1 MAKKK
6 KPARRN
12 DVRGYG
18 QAKPSP
24 PTGPAAE
31 AAAAK
36 VQVTTKTHDGLK
48 DLLGTLE
55 GGATA
60 KKRNTAPTSAV
71 ESDRFAGKLSNVVTR
86 LEELGFS
93 DESITRVVQA
103 IKYDLTLD
111 TALDWLCLQ
120 LTTEELPALFTEVHV
135 RETSLQIQADDSS
148 LTVLK
153 LSAPVVLPTSMEAS
167 SSSRSETEFNLTVA
181 AAATTTTAA
190 APKPSETKV
199 EPSKE
204 EQDAAQ
210 ARKAWLLAQYA
221 YEENDDSGNEEKG
234 TTNDVLEKEETLV
247 VVEKEKVAA
256 AVAAA
261 ALSPQ
266 EQDLLKAENE
276 LKEMEADYNDE
287 ANNYMR
293 SKLETKQLGLQVK
306 NLRKQVQG
314 LRKKVQKQK
323 PKQVVND
330 DTAIDIGASA
340 NAMPLDAAVAAP
352 APELEDAEGAGC
364 GGIFDMFNEAN
375 TETPAISSAEPTDGD
390 ESQEDNEP
398 QVDYSIPKDWTGTTP
413 TKTLDEWCKKRKLL
427 RPKYIKIPRNQGGG
441 YRLAVHVQKKGKPQE
456 YKQSASGF
464 IGNAQEYI
472 ALQALYALEPTLP
485 LYRVFPLVFR
495 DLWLSWVGEIQLAK
509 DQVKHEETTAQREKI
524 DRLLALI
531 ESSSSTNGAAK
542 KAFGESKQQPS
553 AAKSGQEEDDNITEP
568 VFESWEDDDT
578 HADTQDEIATT
589 KRKAPSAASTKLK
602 DLFVKRQS
610 TAAYQEMKKVRTS
623 LPMHGFRENVLDII
637 RDNPVTVLCAETG
650 AGKTTQCP
658 QYLLE
663 DALLHGRGDAVN
675 ILCTQ
680 PRRVAATSVAERVAE
695 EMCEPSIG
703 QMVGYQ
709 IRMEAKRSSR
719 TKLLFCTTGI
729 VLRRLQE
736 DSTLKG
742 VSHVIVDEVHE
753 RQQQTDVL
761 LIALRRLLNT
771 ARPDLKVI
779 LVGTNMFA
787 RKSWRSCHTHSFLF
801 IDVCYSRFRA
811 LLLVLPRSPSLFVSG
826 TRRDLFCFHPS
837 TFN

>member
-1 MAKKK
+1 MIISMAKKK

-18 QAKPSP
+18 QAKPP
-24 PTGPAAE
+24 PTDP
-31 AAAAK
+31 AAAK

-55 GGATA
+55 GATA
-60 KKRNTAPTSAV
+60 EKSHTAPTSAV

-103 IKYDLTLD
+103 LKYDLTVD
-111 TALDWLCLQ
+111 TSLDWLCLQ
-120 LTTEELPALFTEVHV
+120 LTTTELPALFTEAHV
-135 RETSLQIQADDSS
+135 RETSLQTQADDSS

-153 LSAPVVLPTSMEAS
+153 LSAPVRTSTEAS
-167 SSSRSETEFNLTVA
+167 SSQPKTEFNLLVA
-181 AAATTTTAA
+181 ATDNTNDADYV
-190 APKPSETKV
+190 PKPSETKL
-199 EPSKE
+199 EPNKE
-204 EQDAAQ
+204 EQDEAE

-221 YEENDDSGNEEKG
+221 YEEDDDSDNDEG
-234 TTNDVLEKEETLV
+234 TTDLLEKEETLV
-247 VVEKEKVAA
+247 VEKEEAPA
-256 AVAAA
+256 AVT

-266 EQDLLKAENE
+266 EEGLLQAEKE
-276 LKEMEADYNDE
+276 LKEMETDYNDE

-293 SKLETKQLGLQVK
+293 SKLETKQLGTQVK

-314 LRKKVQKQK
+314 LRKKVGKQK
-323 PKQVVND
+323 VKQVVNG
-330 DTAIDIGASA
+330 DTD
-340 NAMPLDAAVAAP
+340 AMPSDAPVVAP
-352 APELEDAEGAGC
+352 ASKLEDDEGTG
-364 GGIFDMFNEAN
+364 GGIFDMFSEAD
-375 TETPAISSAEPTDGD
+375 TETPVLSSEPTVDV
-390 ESQEDNEP
+390 QEDNEP

-413 TKTLDEWCKKRKLL
+413 VKTLDEWCKKRKLQK
-427 RPKYIKIPRNQGGG
+427 PKYNKMPRNQGGG
-441 YRLAVHVQKKGKPQE
+441 YRLAVHVQKKGQPQE
-456 YKQSASGF
+456 YAISASGF
-464 IGNAQEYI
+464 TGNAQEYI
-472 ALQALYALEPTLP
+472 AIRALYALEPTLP
-485 LYRVFPLVFR
+485 LYRVFPPVFR
-495 DLWLSWVGEIQLAK
+495 DLWLSWVGEIQREKEQAK
-509 DQVKHEETTAQREKI
+509 QEESTTQREKI

-531 ESSSSTNGAAK
+531 ESSSSTDGATE
-542 KAFGESKQQPS
+542 KAGESKQPS
-553 AAKSGQEEDDNITEP
+553 AKSGQEEDDNVAEP
-568 VFESWEDDDT
+568 VLESWEDDDT
-578 HADTQDEIATT
+578 HDEIAMT
-589 KRKAPSAASTKLK
+589 KSKAPSSAGTKLK

-610 TAAYQEMKKVRTS
+610 SSAYQEMKKVRTS
-623 LPMHGFRENVLDII
+623 LPMHGFRENVLDMI

-663 DALLHGRGDAVN
+663 DALLHGRGDTVN

-695 EMCEPSIG
+695 EMCERSVG

-709 IRMEAKRSSR
+709 IRMEAKRSSH

-729 VLRRLQE
+729 VLRRLQD

-779 LVGTNMFA
+779 LVRSKMFA
-787 RKSWRSCHTHSFLF
+787 RK
-801 IDVCYSRFRA
+801 
-811 LLLVLPRSPSLFVSG
+811 P
-826 TRRDLFCFHPS
+826 
-837 TFN
+837 

>member
-1 MAKKK
+1 MIISMAKKK
-6 KPARRN
+6 KPAHRN

-18 QAKPSP
+18 SKPL
-24 PTGPAAE
+24 PTVPAT
-31 AAAAK
+31 AK

-55 GGATA
+55 GATA
-60 KKRNTAPTSAV
+60 EKSHTAPTSAV

-93 DESITRVVQA
+93 DESITWVVQA
-103 IKYDLTLD
+103 LKYDLTLD

-120 LTTEELPALFTEVHV
+120 LTTAELPALFTETHV
-135 RETSLQIQADDSS
+135 RETSLQTQADDSS

-153 LSAPVVLPTSMEAS
+153 LSAPVRTSTEAS
-167 SSSRSETEFNLTVA
+167 SSQRETELNLVG
-181 AAATTTTAA
+181 AATDNSDDADYVPT
-190 APKPSETKV
+190 PSETKV

-204 EQDAAQ
+204 EQDEAE

-221 YEENDDSGNEEKG
+221 YEENDSGNEEGG
-234 TTNDVLEKEETLV
+234 TDMLEKEETLV
-247 VVEKEKVAA
+247 EKEELPA
-256 AVAAA
+256 AVA

-266 EQDLLKAENE
+266 EQGLLQAEKE
-276 LKEMEADYNDE
+276 LKEMETDYNDE

-293 SKLETKQLGLQVK
+293 SKLETKQLGIQVK

-314 LRKKVQKQK
+314 LRKKVEKQK
-323 PKQVVND
+323 VKQVVND
-330 DTAIDIGASA
+330 ATDDTAAMSSDAPIAAS
-340 NAMPLDAAVAAP
+340 
-352 APELEDAEGAGC
+352 APELEDDEGNGV
-364 GGIFDMFNEAN
+364 FDMFGEAD
-375 TETPAISSAEPTDGD
+375 TETPVLSSASTVDV
-390 ESQEDNEP
+390 QEDNEP
-398 QVDYSIPKDWTGTTP
+398 QVDYSIPKGWTGTTP
-413 TKTLDEWCKKRKLL
+413 TKTLDEWCKKRKL
-427 RPKYIKIPRNQGGG
+427 RPKYTKMPRNQGFG
-441 YRLAVHVQKKGKPQE
+441 YRLAVHVQKKGQPQE
-456 YKQSASGF
+456 YAQSASGF
-464 IGNAQEYI
+464 TGDAQEYI

-485 LYRVFPLVFR
+485 LYRVFPPVFR
-495 DLWLSWVGEIQLAK
+495 DLWLSWVGEIQREKEQAK
-509 DQVKHEETTAQREKI
+509 QEETTTQREKI

-531 ESSSSTNGAAK
+531 ESSASTNGSAK
-542 KAFGESKQQPS
+542 KAGESKQPS
-553 AAKSGQEEDDNITEP
+553 AKSGHEEDDNVAEP
-568 VFESWEDDDT
+568 VLESWEDDDT
-578 HADTQDEIATT
+578 QDEIAMT
-589 KRKAPSAASTKLK
+589 KSKSPSSAGTKLK

-610 TAAYQEMKKVRTS
+610 TSAYQEMKKVRTT
-623 LPMHGFRENVLDII
+623 LPMHGFRDNVLDMI

-695 EMCEPSIG
+695 EMCERSVG

-709 IRMEAKRSSR
+709 IRMEAKRSSH

-779 LVGTNMFA
+779 LVRTEMFA
-787 RKSWRSCHTHSFLF
+787 RKPWWTCHTHSFCL
-801 IDVCYSRFRA
+801 
-811 LLLVLPRSPSLFVSG
+811 
-826 TRRDLFCFHPS
+826 
-837 TFN
+837 

>member
-18 QAKPSP
+18 QAKPP
-24 PTGPAAE
+24 PTDP
-31 AAAAK
+31 AAAK

-55 GGATA
+55 GAA
-60 KKRNTAPTSAV
+60 AEKSHTAPISAV

-103 IKYDLTLD
+103 LKYDLTLD

-120 LTTEELPALFTEVHV
+120 LTTAELPALFTETHV

-153 LSAPVVLPTSMEAS
+153 LSAPVRTLTEAS
-167 SSSRSETEFNLTVA
+167 SSQPETEFNLLVP
-181 AAATTTTAA
+181 ATDNINDADYV
-190 APKPSETKV
+190 PKPSETKL
-199 EPSKE
+199 EPNKE
-204 EQDAAQ
+204 EQDKAE

-221 YEENDDSGNEEKG
+221 YEENDSDNEEG
-234 TTNDVLEKEETLV
+234 TADVLEKEETLV
-247 VVEKEKVAA
+247 VEKEEAPA
-256 AVAAA
+256 AVA

-266 EQDLLKAENE
+266 EEGLLQAEKE
-276 LKEMEADYNDE
+276 LKEMETDYNDE

-293 SKLETKQLGLQVK
+293 SKLETKQLGIQVK

-314 LRKKVQKQK
+314 LRKKVEKQK
-323 PKQVVND
+323 MKQVVND
-330 DTAIDIGASA
+330 DTDAL
-340 NAMPLDAAVAAP
+340 PLDVPVVTP
-352 APELEDAEGAGC
+352 APKLEDDEGTV
-364 GGIFDMFNEAN
+364 GGNFDMFSEAN
-375 TETPAISSAEPTDGD
+375 TETPVLSSEPTVDV
-390 ESQEDNEP
+390 QEDNEP
-398 QVDYSIPKDWTGTTP
+398 QVDHSIPKDWTGTTP
-413 TKTLDEWCKKRKLL
+413 TKTLDEWCKKRKLQK
-427 RPKYIKIPRNQGGG
+427 PKYNKMPRNQGGG
-441 YRLAVHVQKKGKPQE
+441 YRLAVHVQKKGQPQE
-456 YKQSASGF
+456 YTQSASGF
-464 IGNAQEYI
+464 TGDAQEYI
-472 ALQALYALEPTLP
+472 AIQALYALEPTLP
-485 LYRVFPLVFR
+485 LYRVFPPVFR
-495 DLWLSWVGEIQLAK
+495 DLWLSWVGEIQRGKEQAK
-509 DQVKHEETTAQREKI
+509 QEENTTQREKI

-531 ESSSSTNGAAK
+531 ESSSSTNGAAE
-542 KAFGESKQQPS
+542 KAGESKQLM
-553 AAKSGQEEDDNITEP
+553 AKSGQEEDDNVAEA
-568 VFESWEDDDT
+568 VLENWEDDDI
-578 HADTQDEIATT
+578 QDEIAIT
-589 KRKAPSAASTKLK
+589 KSKAPSSAGAKLK

-610 TAAYQEMKKVRTS
+610 TSAYQEMKKVRTT
-623 LPMHGFRENVLDII
+623 LPMHGFRDNVLDMI
-637 RDNPVTVLCAETG
+637 RNNPVTVLCAETG

-663 DALLHGRGDAVN
+663 DALLHGSGDAVN

-695 EMCEPSIG
+695 EMCERSVG

-709 IRMEAKRSSR
+709 IRMEAKRSKH

-779 LVGTNMFA
+779 LVRTKMFG
-787 RKSWRSCHTHSFLF
+787 RKPWRSCHTHSFRL
-801 IDVCYSRFRA
+801 
-811 LLLVLPRSPSLFVSG
+811 
-826 TRRDLFCFHPS
+826 
-837 TFN
+837 